1 MPCKCVAEHLCWV
14 DARDRASREVDLNH
28 RVKLWLLSTRRHLL
42 RRHLLWGHVFGQ
54 HMSYTYAVGR
64 VLP

>member
-1 MPCKCVAEHLCWV
+1 M
-14 DARDRASREVDLNH
+14 DARGRASREVDLNH